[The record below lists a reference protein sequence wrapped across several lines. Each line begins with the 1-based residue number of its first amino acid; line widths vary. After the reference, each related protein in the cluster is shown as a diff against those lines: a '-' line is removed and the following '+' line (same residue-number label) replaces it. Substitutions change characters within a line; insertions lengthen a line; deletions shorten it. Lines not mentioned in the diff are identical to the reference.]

1 MSSLIVM
8 PGSEEFK
15 KTLASIAKAPSRR
28 KLVQP
33 VDLVGHTLML
43 NTALVKTFQC
53 GGFVLGPNR
62 PIGIV
67 DEQSQQIPI
76 RKALEEKKLIDVTG
90 KDMATKGFKGT
101 GGQTSAITEED
112 TGKKVFVG
120 RDRRGNLYIATPRSK
135 TEAKRFER
143 EIRTTGTLKS
153 VDFETETIGL
163 GSITEEVIES
173 SEQPVKTPAKK
184 SAKPTKK
191 VKKNVRTRRTSG
203 NAVRSRNRCGSWPGD
218 HRRFRPGA
226 RHLDAER

>member
-15 KTLASIAKAPSRR
+15 KTLAAIAKAPTSRR
-28 KLVQP
+28 KRVEP

-67 DEQSQQIPI
+67 DEQSQQAPI

-90 KDMATKGFKGT
+90 KDMATRGFKGT

-153 VDFETETIGL
+153 VDFETETTGL

-184 SAKPTKK
+184 SAKKSAKPTKK
-191 VKKNVRTRRTSG
+191 VKKNVRPRRTSG
-203 NAVRSRNRCGSWPGD
+203 NAVRSRN
-218 HRRFRPGA
+218 
-226 RHLDAER
+226 

>member
-120 RDRRGNLYIATPRSK
+120 RDRRGTSTSQLPDPR
-135 TEAKRFER
+135 
-143 EIRTTGTLKS
+143 LKPS
-153 VDFETETIGL
+153 
-163 GSITEEVIES
+163 GS
-173 SEQPVKTPAKK
+173 
-184 SAKPTKK
+184 SAK
-191 VKKNVRTRRTSG
+191 SG
-203 NAVRSRNRCGSWPGD
+203 RLARSRALTSIP
-218 HRRFRPGA
+218 RPQVSA
-226 RHLDAER
+226 PLPKR

>member
-15 KTLASIAKAPSRR
+15 KTLAAIAKAPTSRR
-28 KLVQP
+28 KPVEP

-67 DEQSQQIPI
+67 DEQSQQAPI

-90 KDMATKGFKGT
+90 KDMATRGFKGT

-153 VDFETETIGL
+153 VDFETETTGL

-184 SAKPTKK
+184 SAKKSAKPTKK
-191 VKKNVRTRRTSG
+191 VKKNVRPRRTSG
-203 NAVRSRNRCGSWPGD
+203 NAVRSRN
-218 HRRFRPGA
+218 
-226 RHLDAER
+226 

>member
-15 KTLASIAKAPSRR
+15 KTLAAIAKAPTSRR
-28 KLVQP
+28 KPVEP

-67 DEQSQQIPI
+67 DEQSQQAPI

-191 VKKNVRTRRTSG
+191 VKKNVRPRRTSG
-203 NAVRSRNRCGSWPGD
+203 NAVRSRN
-218 HRRFRPGA
+218 
-226 RHLDAER
+226 

>member
-1 MSSLIVM
+1 
-8 PGSEEFK
+8 
-15 KTLASIAKAPSRR
+15 
-28 KLVQP
+28 
-33 VDLVGHTLML
+33 ML

-67 DEQSQQIPI
+67 DEQSQQVPI

-153 VDFETETIGL
+153 VDFETETTGL
-163 GSITEEVIES
+163 CAITEEVIES

-184 SAKPTKK
+184 SAKHEEGQEECPHPSYFRQRRPIKK
-191 VKKNVRTRRTSG
+191 LMSFLVRRSSSPSTRRST
-203 NAVRSRNRCGSWPGD
+203 P
-218 HRRFRPGA
+218 RR
-226 RHLDAER
+226 

>member
-15 KTLASIAKAPSRR
+15 KTLAAIAKAPTSRR
-28 KLVQP
+28 KLAEP

-67 DEQSQQIPI
+67 DEQSQQAPI

-153 VDFETETIGL
+153 VDFETETTGL
-163 GSITEEVIES
+163 GSITEQVIES

-203 NAVRSRNRCGSWPGD
+203 NAVRSRN
-218 HRRFRPGA
+218 
-226 RHLDAER
+226 

>member
-28 KLVQP
+28 KLVEP

-120 RDRRGNLYIATPRSK
+120 RDRRGNLYIATPK
-135 TEAKRFER
+135 IK
-143 EIRTTGTLKS
+143 
-153 VDFETETIGL
+153 D
-163 GSITEEVIES
+163 
-173 SEQPVKTPAKK
+173 
-184 SAKPTKK
+184 
-191 VKKNVRTRRTSG
+191 
-203 NAVRSRNRCGSWPGD
+203 
-218 HRRFRPGA
+218 
-226 RHLDAER
+226 

>member
-1 MSSLIVM
+1 M
-8 PGSEEFK
+8 PGSEEFTT
-15 KTLASIAKAPSRR
+15 TLAAIATAPTSRR
-28 KLVQP
+28 KLVEP

-67 DEQSQQIPI
+67 DEQSQQAPI

-143 EIRTTGTLKS
+143 EI
-153 VDFETETIGL
+153 FETETTGL
-163 GSITEEVIES
+163 GFITEEVIES

-191 VKKNVRTRRTSG
+191 VKKNVRPRRTSG
-203 NAVRSRNRCGSWPGD
+203 NAVRSRN
-218 HRRFRPGA
+218 
-226 RHLDAER
+226 

>member
-15 KTLASIAKAPSRR
+15 KTLAAIAKAPTSRR
-28 KLVQP
+28 KLAEP

-67 DEQSQQIPI
+67 DEQSQQAPI

-153 VDFETETIGL
+153 VDFETETTGL

-203 NAVRSRNRCGSWPGD
+203 NAVRSRN
-218 HRRFRPGA
+218 
-226 RHLDAER
+226 

>member
-28 KLVQP
+28 KLVEP

-153 VDFETETIGL
+153 VDFETETTGL
-163 GSITEEVIES
+163 CAITEEVIES
-173 SEQPVKTPAKK
+173 SEQPVKKPAKK
-184 SAKPTKK
+184 SGEEGQEECPHPSYFRQRRPIKK
-191 VKKNVRTRRTSG
+191 LMWFLARRSSSLSTRRST
-203 NAVRSRNRCGSWPGD
+203 P
-218 HRRFRPGA
+218 RR
-226 RHLDAER
+226 

>member
-15 KTLASIAKAPSRR
+15 KTLAAIAKAPTSRR
-28 KLVQP
+28 KLAEP

-67 DEQSQQIPI
+67 DEQSQQAPI

-153 VDFETETIGL
+153 VDFETETTGL
-163 GSITEEVIES
+163 GFITEEVIES

-203 NAVRSRNRCGSWPGD
+203 NAVRSRN
-218 HRRFRPGA
+218 
-226 RHLDAER
+226 

>member
-15 KTLASIAKAPSRR
+15 KTLAAIAKAPTSRR
-28 KLVQP
+28 KLAEP

-67 DEQSQQIPI
+67 DEQSQQAPI

-135 TEAKRFER
+135 TKPSGSSARSGLPAHSRALTSKPRPQVLVPLPKR
-143 EIRTTGTLKS
+143 
-153 VDFETETIGL
+153 
-163 GSITEEVIES
+163 
-173 SEQPVKTPAKK
+173 
-184 SAKPTKK
+184 
-191 VKKNVRTRRTSG
+191 
-203 NAVRSRNRCGSWPGD
+203 
-218 HRRFRPGA
+218 
-226 RHLDAER
+226 